1 MYSDTLAEIVY
12 SLDPRRF
19 NKVDYV
25 FLFSFLVLLVG
36 ALLMFL
42 TESVTVA
49 MISLV
54 GVFLAFGSMVLCVG
68 LEDLF
73 ERKEMKEK
81 EKKRKDEG
89 QQRVASM
96 KRN

>member
-1 MYSDTLAEIVY
+1 
-12 SLDPRRF
+12 
-19 NKVDYV
+19 
-25 FLFSFLVLLVG
+25 
-36 ALLMFL
+36 
-42 TESVTVA
+42 
-49 MISLV
+49 
-54 GVFLAFGSMVLCVG
+54 MVLCVG

-81 EKKRKDEG
+81 EKKRKGEG

>member
-1 MYSDTLAEIVY
+1 
-12 SLDPRRF
+12 
-19 NKVDYV
+19 
-25 FLFSFLVLLVG
+25 
-36 ALLMFL
+36 
-42 TESVTVA
+42 

-81 EKKRKDEG
+81 EKKRKGEG